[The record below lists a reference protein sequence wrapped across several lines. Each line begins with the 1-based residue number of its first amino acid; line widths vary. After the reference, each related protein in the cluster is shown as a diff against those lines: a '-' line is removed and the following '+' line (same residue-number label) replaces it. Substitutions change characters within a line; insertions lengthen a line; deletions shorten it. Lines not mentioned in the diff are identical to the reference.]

1 MITGNQ
7 PVLKTGDVKACVGSS
22 PTPSAKIEKV
32 GSMKKRNGINLEKR
46 HKIEWKSYGKRLY
59 RRKFKNINND
69 ICKIVK
75 FRFYGYLN

>member
-7 PVLKTGDVKACVGSS
+7 PVLKTGDVKACVGSN

-32 GSMKKRNGINLEKR
+32 VSMKRGINLEKR

-59 RRKFKNINND
+59 RRKFKNVDEIL
-69 ICKIVK
+69 CKPVK
-75 FRFYGYLN
+75 FRFYGHLN

>member
-1 MITGNQ
+1 
-7 PVLKTGDVKACVGSS
+7 VGSS

-59 RRKFKNINND
+59 RRKFKNID
-69 ICKIVK
+69 EVLCKPIK

>member
-1 MITGNQ
+1 MN
-7 PVLKTGDVKACVGSS
+7 
-22 PTPSAKIEKV
+22 
-32 GSMKKRNGINLEKR
+32 KRKGINLEKR

-69 ICKIVK
+69 ICKTIR